1 MEQQG
6 INPPFIV
13 TDGLTKTYI
22 RREKPENG
30 GITRL
35 WRRETREVQALR
47 DVSFRIGRG
56 ELVGLIGPNGAGK
69 STLVKLMTGI
79 LTPTSGSCTVDGRT
93 PWAERKAHVR
103 SLGAVFGQRMQLW
116 WDVPIRDSFDLL
128 RDIYSIDEGRYR
140 RRLDELTTALDLGDI
155 MQSPLRQLSLGQRMR
170 AELCGSLLHEP
181 ALLFLD
187 EPTIGLDAV
196 SKLKLREFL
205 RVENETRRTTI
216 LLTTHDMEDMRQL
229 IFSLKEA
236 TGYAKPV
243 AVKVAAVHN
252 VAAIASGMARAG
264 ADIIVLDGFR
274 GGTGAAPKRI
284 RDNVG
289 IPIELAL
296 AAVDERLRQEGIRST
311 VSLVAS
317 GTLRNAADVVR
328 AVALGADAVSI
339 GSAALI
345 AMGCHQCG
353 DCASGRCNW
362 GIATQ
367 RADLVARLNP
377 DAAAE
382 RVVNLVSGWNR
393 EIQEMM
399 GGMGINAIDS
409 LRGNRLMLRGVG
421 LNEKELEILGVKY
434 AGE

>member
-140 RRLDELTTALDLGDI
+140 HRLDELTTALDLGDI

-181 ALLFLD
+181 GLLFLD

-196 SKLKLREFL
+196 SKLSCGSSCGWR
-205 RVENETRRTTI
+205 TR
-216 LLTTHDMEDMRQL
+216 H
-229 IFSLKEA
+229 
-236 TGYAKPV
+236 
-243 AVKVAAVHN
+243 
-252 VAAIASGMARAG
+252 AG
-264 ADIIVLDGFR
+264 RRF
-274 GGTGAAPKRI
+274 
-284 RDNVG
+284 
-289 IPIELAL
+289 
-296 AAVDERLRQEGIRST
+296 
-311 VSLVAS
+311 
-317 GTLRNAADVVR
+317 
-328 AVALGADAVSI
+328 
-339 GSAALI
+339 
-345 AMGCHQCG
+345 C
-353 DCASGRCNW
+353 
-362 GIATQ
+362 
-367 RADLVARLNP
+367 
-377 DAAAE
+377 
-382 RVVNLVSGWNR
+382 
-393 EIQEMM
+393 
-399 GGMGINAIDS
+399 
-409 LRGNRLMLRGVG
+409 
-421 LNEKELEILGVKY
+421 
-434 AGE
+434 

>member
-47 DVSFRIGRG
+47 DVSFCIGRG

-140 RRLDELTTALDLGDI
+140 HRLDELTAALDLGDI

-181 ALLFLD
+181 ELLFLD

-216 LLTTHDMEDMRQL
+216 LLTTHDMEDMRALCSRVMVLGHGQL
-229 IFSLKEA
+229 L
-236 TGYAKPV
+236 Y
-243 AVKVAAVHN
+243 
-252 VAAIASGMARAG
+252 
-264 ADIIVLDGFR
+264 DGTLTNLLHR
-274 GGTGAAPKRI
+274 YDTAHTLTVTYDGAA
-284 RDNVG
+284 
-289 IPIELAL
+289 
-296 AAVDERLRQEGIRST
+296 
-311 VSLVAS
+311 
-317 GTLRNAADVVR
+317 
-328 AVALGADAVSI
+328 DA
-339 GSAALI
+339 
-345 AMGCHQCG
+345 
-353 DCASGRCNW
+353 
-362 GIATQ
+362 
-367 RADLVARLNP
+367 
-377 DAAAE
+377 
-382 RVVNLVSGWNR
+382 
-393 EIQEMM
+393 
-399 GGMGINAIDS
+399 
-409 LRGNRLMLRGVG
+409 
-421 LNEKELEILGVKY
+421 
-434 AGE
+434 

>member
-22 RREKPENG
+22 RREKPEHG

-128 RDIYSIDEGRYR
+128 HDIYSIDEGRYR
-140 RRLDELTTALDLGDI
+140 HRLDELTTALDLGDI

-181 ALLFLD
+181 
-187 EPTIGLDAV
+187 DAV

-216 LLTTHDMEDMRQL
+216 LLTTHDMEDMRALCSRVMVLGHGQL
-229 IFSLKEA
+229 LYDGTLTNLLHRYDTAHTLTVTYDGAADASKLPQ
-236 TGYAKPV
+236 G
-243 AVKVAAVHN
+243 AVQD
-252 VAAIASGMARAG
+252 GDTWR
-264 ADIIVLDGFR
+264 IVLQKDGDLSR
-274 GGTGAAPKRI
+274 TMQQVMAAGKMHEMA
-284 RDNVG
+284 
-289 IPIELAL
+289 IEEQN
-296 AAVDERLRQEGIRST
+296 VDE
-311 VSLVAS
+311 
-317 GTLRNAADVVR
+317 
-328 AVALGADAVSI
+328 
-339 GSAALI
+339 LI
-345 AMGCHQCG
+345 ARMY
-353 DCASGRCNW
+353 
-362 GIATQ
+362 
-367 RADLVARLNP
+367 
-377 DAAAE
+377 
-382 RVVNLVSGWNR
+382 R
-393 EIQEMM
+393 EM
-399 GGMGINAIDS
+399 A
-409 LRGNRLMLRGVG
+409 L
-421 LNEKELEILGVKY
+421 
-434 AGE
+434 

>member
-22 RREKPENG
+22 RREKPEHG

-35 WRRETREVQALR
+35 WRRETREVRALR

-103 SLGAVFGQRMQLW
+103 SLGA
-116 WDVPIRDSFDLL
+116 DVPIRDSFDLL

-140 RRLDELTTALDLGDI
+140 HRLDELTTALDLGDI

-181 ALLFLD
+181 ELLFLD

-216 LLTTHDMEDMRQL
+216 LLTTHDMEDMRALCSRVMVLGHGQL
-229 IFSLKEA
+229 LYDGTLTNLLHRYDTAHTLTVTYDGAADASKLPQ
-236 TGYAKPV
+236 G
-243 AVKVAAVHN
+243 AVKDGDTWRIILQKDGDLSETMRQVMAAGKMHEM
-252 VAAIASGMARAG
+252 AIEEQ
-264 ADIIVLDGFR
+264 
-274 GGTGAAPKRI
+274 
-284 RDNVG
+284 N
-289 IPIELAL
+289 
-296 AAVDERLRQEGIRST
+296 VDE
-311 VSLVAS
+311 
-317 GTLRNAADVVR
+317 
-328 AVALGADAVSI
+328 
-339 GSAALI
+339 LI
-345 AMGCHQCG
+345 ARMY
-353 DCASGRCNW
+353 
-362 GIATQ
+362 
-367 RADLVARLNP
+367 
-377 DAAAE
+377 
-382 RVVNLVSGWNR
+382 R
-393 EIQEMM
+393 EM
-399 GGMGINAIDS
+399 A
-409 LRGNRLMLRGVG
+409 L
-421 LNEKELEILGVKY
+421 
-434 AGE
+434 

>member
-6 INPPFIV
+6 TNPPFIV

-79 LTPTSGSCTVDGRT
+79 LTPTSGSCTVDGHT

-128 RDIYSIDEGRYR
+128 HDIYSIDEGRYR
-140 RRLDELTTALDLGDI
+140 HRLDELTTALDLGDI

-181 ALLFLD
+181 ELLFLD

-216 LLTTHDMEDMRQL
+216 LLTTHDMEDMRALCSRVMVLGHGQL
-229 IFSLKEA
+229 LYDGTLTNLLHRYDTAHTLTVTYDGAADASKLPQ
-236 TGYAKPV
+236 G
-243 AVKVAAVHN
+243 AVQD
-252 VAAIASGMARAG
+252 GGTWR
-264 ADIIVLDGFR
+264 IVLQKDGDLSETMR
-274 GGTGAAPKRI
+274 QVMAAGKMHEMA
-284 RDNVG
+284 
-289 IPIELAL
+289 IEEQN
-296 AAVDERLRQEGIRST
+296 VDE
-311 VSLVAS
+311 
-317 GTLRNAADVVR
+317 
-328 AVALGADAVSI
+328 
-339 GSAALI
+339 LI
-345 AMGCHQCG
+345 ARMY
-353 DCASGRCNW
+353 
-362 GIATQ
+362 
-367 RADLVARLNP
+367 
-377 DAAAE
+377 
-382 RVVNLVSGWNR
+382 R
-393 EIQEMM
+393 EM
-399 GGMGINAIDS
+399 A
-409 LRGNRLMLRGVG
+409 L
-421 LNEKELEILGVKY
+421 
-434 AGE
+434 